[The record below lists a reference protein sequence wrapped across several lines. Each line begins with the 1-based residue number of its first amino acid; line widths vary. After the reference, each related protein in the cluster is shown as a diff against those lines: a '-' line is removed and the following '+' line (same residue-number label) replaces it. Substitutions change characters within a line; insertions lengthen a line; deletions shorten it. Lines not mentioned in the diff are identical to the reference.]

1 MEDNEVQ
8 FVLTGCTHNRDRGFV
23 HVRVHI
29 GVGKGGGA
37 GGAGGGGAGG
47 PPNNLR
53 GGGGNTP
60 FAPPPP
66 PK

>member
-29 GVGKGGGA
+29 GVGKGGGGQ
-37 GGAGGGGAGG
+37 GGQGGGGQGG
-47 PPNNLR
+47 PPII
-53 GGGGNTP
+53 
-60 FAPPPP
+60 
-66 PK
+66 